1 MKKKLSLLLLP
12 SLLLSL
18 SSCAIND
25 FYNTIEE
32 ISIYDYRNAYFKDYK
47 FSETNRLE
55 VVARYKNGEVKD
67 IPLELVNL
75 TLIDEDD
82 KQVDY
87 RSSFGNGGTYRLY
100 CYSGSVVSNLIE
112 LTVNEEDTPAES
124 ISFDISTTSIRTMD
138 VIDFSLDVTPSN
150 YNDEIMISFLRNNQ
164 EYKDVVSHRVDVDSY
179 NFYDEKEG
187 VTTIKASSENINE
200 TIDISVA
207 NAANKI
213 IPNITYKDLSNRNA
227 PTIGDTKLL
236 VVPVWFKDS
245 SSFLPDS
252 VRGNI
257 YEDLNSAFF
266 SDGSVTGW
274 QSVSS
279 YYNSESRGK
288 LNLQGKVS
296 DWYFSNYYI
305 NNGDVSSSIGIDTT
319 SLTKTRELANTIVD
333 WYFAE
338 HRDESRLDYDSDGD
352 GFIDALALI
361 YAAPDY
367 FSYGVDN
374 NYRNNTNLW
383 AYCCPG
389 SRGYQVDN
397 PQVGTFLWASY
408 DFMYGYSSALSR
420 TLRPYY
426 KGSTTNLRIDT
437 HTYIHETG
445 HLFGLRDYYDYSNQ
459 YKSASGFSMQDYNVG
474 GHDPFSMFAFGWANP
489 YLPTSSCR
497 IKLNSFQETGDLI
510 LLTPEFN
517 SVGSPFD
524 EYLLLEL
531 YTPTGLNYLDSR
543 YTYTPFGGIYPLG
556 SKNVGVRLWHV
567 DARLTKNTGFDQYDE
582 NLTVDPRPN
591 GIYEHAF
598 SNSYYLE
605 GGNNDHISPLAKC
618 THNNDY
624 AIYNLLS
631 LIRNDTSVSH
641 KTNKLFSDSDL
652 FYAGNEFTMEK
663 YEAQFPQ
670 KYIKSLDD
678 SVLDN
683 GKNLGWSFVIESI
696 TDNSAIINL
705 TRL

>member
-87 RSSFGNGGTYRLY
+87 RSSFGSGGTYRLY

-150 YNDEIMISFLRNNQ
+150 YNDEITVSYLRNSQ

-179 NFYDEKEG
+179 NFYDETEG

-200 TIDISVA
+200 TIDVTVA

-374 NYRNNTNLW
+374 SYRNNTNLW

-474 GHDPFSMFAFGWANP
+474 GHDPFSLLAFGWADP
-489 YLPTSSCR
+489 YIPLDTMDITINDFQSSH
-497 IKLNSFQETGDLI
+497 DLI
-510 LLTPEFN
+510 LLTPSWN
-517 SVGSPFD
+517 SYNSAFD

-531 YTPTGLNYLDSR
+531 YTPTGLNTLDCTYKYSFR
-543 YTYTPFGGIYPLG
+543 YPQGPSTAGI
-556 SKNVGVRLWHV
+556 RLWHV
-567 DARLTKNTGFDQYDE
+567 DSRLFTLNQKFISNIYDPSSFSLAFNNTYKSD
-582 NLTVDPRPN
+582 N
-591 GIYEHAF
+591 
-598 SNSYYLE
+598 E
-605 GGNNDHISPLAKC
+605 GGRNSFAYSIASGASRD
-618 THNNDY
+618 DY
-624 AIYNLLS
+624 QKFDLLH
-631 LIRNDTSVSH
+631 LIRNDITCEYDSLAELSASH
-641 KTNKLFSDSDL
+641 LFRANDT
-652 FYAGNEFTMEK
+652 FYMNTFSN
-663 YEAQFPQ
+663 QFY
-670 KYIKSLDD
+670 KDD
-678 SVLDN
+678 GLLDN
-683 GKNLGWSFVIESI
+683 GKSLGWSFQVKSI
-696 TDNSAIINL
+696 TNNGGDSYSATISL
-705 TRL
+705 TKE